1 MGLFHSS
8 SIAIIMSFSVIP
20 VLSPLIA
27 LFIANRQALS
37 TIFLIRAPDALLTI
51 LDLNS
56 FSAAVLARGL
66 AHLVFLR

>member
-1 MGLFHSS
+1 M
-8 SIAIIMSFSVIP
+8 IMSFSVIP

-56 FSAAVLARGL
+56 FSAAVFARGL
-66 AHLVFLR
+66 EHLVLLR